1 MGRPNSTPLATP
13 GVPWVHVWELLPVNY
28 RHASLVLEDG
38 SRFTGVSFGYEQFA
52 EGELVFNTGMVG
64 YPENLTDPSYK
75 GQFLVST
82 YPIVGNYG
90 VPDESQ
96 LDSIGL
102 PEFMESDRVHVSA
115 FIVQD
120 YSHHHSHWNSRKS
133 LSQWLT
139 EQRVPALY
147 GIDTRALTKRI
158 RDRGAMLAGLSLTGP
173 TLLGAQVTRA
183 VTRPCL
189 PTRIFET

>member
-1 MGRPNSTPLATP
+1 M
-13 GVPWVHVWELLPVNY
+13 
-28 RHASLVLEDG
+28 LEDG

-158 RDRGAMLAGLSLTGP
+158 RDRGAMLARIEFDRAYSPGGAGDAGGDP
-173 TLLGAQVTRA
+173 TVFTNPNLRNLIAEVSTPTVRVFGEETPPRSSPSIRA
-183 VTRPCL
+183 SST
-189 PTRIFET
+189 I